1 MNTPNIMILK
11 TIVKVDLS
19 HLSIDQNGF
28 QLSIK
33 ELYDKRLG
41 NNQKLYPNR
50 ERIEYNSNLNTK
62 SPTLNISNIKD
73 IYQTTY
79 FN

>member
-1 MNTPNIMILK
+1 MILK

-19 HLSIDQNGF
+19 HLSNEQKGF

-33 ELYDKRLG
+33 ELYDRRLG

-50 ERIEYNSNLNTK
+50 ERIEYNNNLKTN
-62 SPTLNISNIKD
+62 SPTLNISKIKE